1 MVDANTRR
9 KFEALVSAAF
19 VDGFLADSE
28 KEILRQK
35 AEEMKIP
42 LREMHEILGLGQQRK
57 LSVSIPATTLERE
70 QLLEDL
76 IDVVGADGR
85 VEAAEYHLLARF
97 ADSLKISLPDLRV
110 RVNRRM
116 QGRSEPKTKV
126 ETRKPPDRPEA
137 ARHQT
142 QLRPPLVEP
151 YRQQTQV
158 RPKPAEPSRPAEPPS
173 PPSFESPKFP
183 QNSLPVS
190 PPGPIRLESSM
201 PKEPKAADLPPVT
214 LQLLKQSIMFDNE
227 SDSILTIGRT
237 LGLPP
242 SKAAEVRAAILAA
255 YPDLKPGSQQVRPRL

>member
-19 VDGFLADSE
+19 VDGFLADAE
-28 KEILRQK
+28 KEILKQK

-57 LSVSIPATTLERE
+57 LSVMIPSTTLERE
-70 QLLEDL
+70 KLLEDL

-85 VEAAEYHLLARF
+85 VEAPEYHLLARF
-97 ADSLKISLPDLRV
+97 ADTLKISLPDLRM

-116 QGRSEPKTKV
+116 QGHSEPNTKV
-126 ETRKPPDRPEA
+126 EARKPPARPE
-137 ARHQT
+137 
-142 QLRPPLVEP
+142 PP
-151 YRQQTQV
+151 RQQTQM
-158 RPKPAEPSRPAEPPS
+158 RPPPPEPPRQQTQMRPQPAAPSRPTEPP
-173 PPSFESPKFP
+173 PPFESPKFP
-183 QNSLPVS
+183 QNSLPVA

-255 YPDLKPGSQQVRPRL
+255 YPDLKPGSQQIRSRL